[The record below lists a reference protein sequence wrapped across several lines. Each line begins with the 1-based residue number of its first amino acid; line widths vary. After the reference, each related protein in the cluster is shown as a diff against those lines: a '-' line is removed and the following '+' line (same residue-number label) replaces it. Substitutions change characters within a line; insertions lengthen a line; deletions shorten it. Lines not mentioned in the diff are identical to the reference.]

1 MRQMFDGKF
10 VHVNIVWFH
19 VVFFQLEY
27 EMYMPRVHIGKGC
40 VTPVCAHYLCATA
53 SCEGCLH
60 CTPQQQSVNKQASK
74 QVKKC
79 APHTHGLPHVS
90 SFPLT
95 A

>member
-1 MRQMFDGKF
+1 MGQMFDGKF

-74 QVKKC
+74 
-79 APHTHGLPHVS
+79 
-90 SFPLT
+90 
-95 A
+95 